1 MAAHKKINRQ
11 NEKWEKFVES
21 RNIWSSF
28 SPIDLADNQYQQMW
42 VVLWTFT
49 TNESKVYMLNIE
61 PSNLVRWK
69 TYNSAFDEIN
79 HNIYKIKM
87 VNC

>member
-1 MAAHKKINRQ
+1 
-11 NEKWEKFVES
+11 
-21 RNIWSSF
+21 
-28 SPIDLADNQYQQMW
+28 
-42 VVLWTFT
+42 
-49 TNESKVYMLNIE
+49 MLNIE